1 MVNFGVVVFLKERE
15 GDNLGDGKF
24 SGIPNLKKKGRGREE
39 EGKTHTH
46 IKEMMARRRKFKTL
60 GKIGNRETHNFGTL
74 KKREAPGSAFSIYS
88 RAFQHHRICS
98 RLIQDREKFREKSP
112 QPGIELTTTVR
123 S

>member
-88 RAFQHHRICS
+88 RAQKTANIFKVSSSVEAKLSLPI
-98 RLIQDREKFREKSP
+98 
-112 QPGIELTTTVR
+112 VR
-123 S
+123 KYTYL